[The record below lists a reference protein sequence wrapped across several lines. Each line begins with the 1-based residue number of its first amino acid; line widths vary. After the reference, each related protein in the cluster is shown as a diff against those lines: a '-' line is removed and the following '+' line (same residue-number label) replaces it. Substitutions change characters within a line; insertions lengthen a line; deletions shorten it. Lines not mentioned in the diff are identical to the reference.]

1 MAPPTRKETKTLK
14 IGGGKTLEVELLG
27 YAQGL
32 GSDDSMKGSSSSD
45 DDRQRSRRR
54 SDKGRKKPSRKEVL
68 GRVKA
73 IQRES
78 STRRRSSP
86 DTLGS
91 ADTKAN
97 PIRQLL
103 GLDFDIPAFYPKKDK
118 RSLAAKPVEE
128 SEETES
134 SDHYSDSDD
143 EIRLKLR
150 VSPRSKAKRPTQSA
164 IVRPPMQTS
173 SPQQT
178 DNASSS
184 RPLAHSLTRKRPL
197 DDVAT
202 ETESE
207 PEVPVRDPL
216 QKRTRIASPASTE
229 SEPEISPSIT
239 LNPKSTL
246 RAPVLQAAETES
258 EASDPDTS
266 RGIFKPIDPLT
277 DPRRPRPAFK
287 PNADQ
292 QLKGPLILGLDDE
305 GRELSVP
312 RCVAMYLRPYQEE
325 GVRFFWERYKEGRG
339 GILGDDMGLG
349 KTIQVISFLSAI
361 FRKSGNILDS
371 RRRYEWVNQFLDE
384 HSRDSLP
391 RANSMWP
398 TCLIIA
404 PKTVVGNWERELA
417 TWSYFE
423 VGAFTGNSAQ
433 RLDVL
438 NSFKM
443 GRYDIMLTSH
453 ETARD
458 NVDLLESLPL
468 SCIFVDEAHKIKNS
482 LSQTAQAYNL
492 FKCEVRFGL
501 TGTMIQN
508 SYREMWPLLNWSNPT
523 RVGTEK
529 DWNRFIVRP
538 MQEGQSKDASGKE
551 VAEYRELAR
560 RVVEN
565 LLPQFFLR
573 RTKDII
579 KDQLPQKVD
588 KVVFC
593 PLTKTQIEVYERFL
607 ATEDVQLMLRKDE
620 LCGCGSEK
628 KRGSCCHKQNR
639 DGVGWNQLLLKYVDV
654 LSKISNSL
662 LLLYPGPDDSPDR
675 VARNKTLM
683 KIAFPSGG
691 AGTYATALSNKELC
705 GKWEV
710 LERLLRL
717 WRSEKEERN
726 KVLIFS
732 KSVKLLEFLSMW
744 LEAAGFTFR
753 QLDGKVKQE
762 DRFKLIDDFNLDP
775 DVFIFLISTL
785 TGGTGLNLVAANKV
799 VIFDPNWNP
808 AHDLQAMDRAYR
820 FGQQR
825 DVSVF
830 RLLGAGSLEELVYAR
845 QLYKQQQMRIGYD
858 GSHQTR
864 LFTGVQGQKE
874 KQGELF
880 GIKNMLTLHKDMTT
894 KETIEDAHVG
904 NLDWAL
910 ANTELAAN
918 SDDLTDASQVEK
930 FLLDDSFTQTAV
942 AKASRRGPSGGD
954 SIDELLN
961 TVGIQYTHVNDHI
974 LRDNFIE
981 ADIAQKS
988 REGRY
993 KKRVRTKRET
1003 VKEAKPEVKAVSWP
1017 PKRSHHT
1024 E

>member
-1 MAPPTRKETKTLK
+1 MAPPPRKETKTLK
-14 IGGGKTLEVELLG
+14 IGGGKTMEVELLG

-32 GSDDSMKGSSSSD
+32 GSDDSMKGSSSDD

-54 SDKGRKKPSRKEVL
+54 SDKGRKKSSRKEVL

-86 DTLGS
+86 DTSGF
-91 ADTKAN
+91 ARAEDN
-97 PIRQLL
+97 PIRKLL
-103 GLDFDIPAFYPKKDK
+103 GLDFDIPAFYPKDR
-118 RSLAAKPVEE
+118 RSLAAKPVEG
-128 SEETES
+128 SEEIEN
-134 SDHYSDSDD
+134 SDQYSDSDD
-143 EIRLKLR
+143 EIRLKLH
-150 VSPRSKAKRPTQSA
+150 VSPRPKAKRPTQSVL
-164 IVRPPMQTS
+164 VRPPMPTS

-178 DNASSS
+178 DLTSAV
-184 RPLAHSLTRKRPL
+184 PPPAHSSTRKRPP
-197 DDVAT
+197 DEAPT

-207 PEVPVRDPL
+207 PEAPARAPL
-216 QKRTRIASPASTE
+216 QKRTRVASPASTE
-229 SEPEISPSIT
+229 SEPEISPSVT
-239 LNPKSTL
+239 LKPKFTS
-246 RAPVLQAAETES
+246 RGPILQAAETES
-258 EASDPDTS
+258 EASDPDTG
-266 RGIFKPIDPLT
+266 RGILKPIDPLT

-287 PNADQ
+287 PSADQ

-325 GVRFFWERYKEGRG
+325 GARFFWERYREGRG

-371 RRRYEWVNQFLDE
+371 KRRYEWVNQFLDE
-384 HSRDSLP
+384 HSKE
-391 RANSMWP
+391 N
-398 TCLIIA
+398 
-404 PKTVVGNWERELA
+404 
-417 TWSYFE
+417 
-423 VGAFTGNSAQ
+423 
-433 RLDVL
+433 
-438 NSFKM
+438 
-443 GRYDIMLTSH
+443 
-453 ETARD
+453 
-458 NVDLLESLPL
+458 
-468 SCIFVDEAHKIKNS
+468 EAHKIKNS

-551 VAEYRELAR
+551 VAESRELAR
-560 RVVEN
+560 RFVEN

-573 RTKDII
+573 RTKDLI

-593 PLTKTQIEVYERFL
+593 PLTKTQTEVYERFL
-607 ATEDVQLMLRKDE
+607 ATEDVQLMLRKGEPCD
-620 LCGCGSEK
+620 CGSKK
-628 KRGSCCHKQNR
+628 KRGSCCHKRNR
-639 DGVGWNQLLLKYVDV
+639 EGTEWNQLLLKYVDV
-654 LSKISNSL
+654 LIKISNSL
-662 LLLYPGPDDSPDR
+662 LLLYPAPDDSPDR
-675 VARNKTLM
+675 VARNKALM

-691 AGTYATALSNKELC
+691 AGTYATALGNKELC

-717 WRSEKEERN
+717 WRSEKEEKN

-744 LEAAGFTFR
+744 LEADGFTFR

-785 TGGTGLNLVAANKV
+785 TGGTGLNLVAANKASPTDIV
-799 VIFDPNWNP
+799 SLWTEPIVLVSKEMSPSSGYLVQ
-808 AHDLQAMDRAYR
+808 DL
-820 FGQQR
+820 
-825 DVSVF
+825 
-830 RLLGAGSLEELVYAR
+830 YAR

-880 GIKNMLTLHKDMTT
+880 GIKNMLTLHKDLTT
-894 KETIEDAHVG
+894 KETIEDAHIG
-904 NLDWAL
+904 NLEWAL
-910 ANTELAAN
+910 ANTELGADG
-918 SDDLTDASQVEK
+918 DD
-930 FLLDDSFTQTAV
+930 TAV
-942 AKASRRGPSGGD
+942 DKASRRGLSGGD

-974 LRDNFIE
+974 LRDNYIE

-993 KKRVRTKRET
+993 KKRAKTKRET
-1003 VKEAKPEVKAVSWP
+1003 LKPEKPEAEAKAVSWP

-1024 E
+1024 EADAATRRLQSRKAAIIAGGHDVVTFAQEFAAMPPDRQAAVLKELDARTAANETQSL

>member
-1 MAPPTRKETKTLK
+1 MAPPARKETKTLK

-45 DDRQRSRRR
+45 DDRQKSRRNGN
-54 SDKGRKKPSRKEVL
+54 KGRKQSSRKEVL

-78 STRRRSSP
+78 STQRRSSS
-86 DTLGS
+86 DTPSSTQAKGKQVQMPNFCLS
-91 ADTKAN
+91 LTCFIIDN
-97 PIRQLL
+97 PIRKLL
-103 GLDFDIPAFYPKKDK
+103 GLDFDIPAFYPKDR
-118 RSLAAKPVEE
+118 RSLAAKAAEE
-128 SEETES
+128 SEEMEG
-134 SDHYSDSDD
+134 SDQYSDSED
-143 EIRLKLR
+143 EVRLKLR
-150 VSPRSKAKRPTQSA
+150 VSPRSNAKRPMKSTIMGQ
-164 IVRPPMQTS
+164 PMQRS
-173 SPQQT
+173 SPHQT
-178 DNASSS
+178 DNALSS
-184 RPLAHSLTRKRPL
+184 RSLAHSSTRKRPPA
-197 DDVAT
+197 DVPT

-207 PEVPVRDPL
+207 PEVPVLGPL
-216 QKRTRIASPASTE
+216 QKRTRVASPASTE
-229 SEPEISPSIT
+229 SEPEISPSIS
-239 LNPKSTL
+239 LDPKSTS
-246 RAPVLQAAETES
+246 REPILQAAETES
-258 EASDPDTS
+258 EASDPDTR

-287 PNADQ
+287 PSVDQ
-292 QLKGPLILGLDDE
+292 QLKGPLVLGLDNE
-305 GRELSVP
+305 GREISVP
-312 RCVAMYLRPYQEE
+312 RCVAMYLRPYQED

-339 GILGDDMGLG
+339 GILAVLHKNPRG

-361 FRKSGNILDS
+361 FRKRGNILDS
-371 RRRYEWVNQFLDE
+371 KRRYEWVNQFLDE
-384 HSRDSLP
+384 NSRNSLP
-391 RANSMWP
+391 SANSIWP

-417 TWSYFE
+417 
-423 VGAFTGNSAQ
+423 
-433 RLDVL
+433 
-438 NSFKM
+438 
-443 GRYDIMLTSH
+443 
-453 ETARD
+453 
-458 NVDLLESLPL
+458 
-468 SCIFVDEAHKIKNS
+468 
-482 LSQTAQAYNL
+482 
-492 FKCEVRFGL
+492 

-551 VAEYRELAR
+551 VAESRELAR
-560 RVVEN
+560 RFVEN
-565 LLPQFFLR
+565 LLPKFFLR
-573 RTKDII
+573 RTKDLI

-593 PLTKTQIEVYERFL
+593 PLTKTQTEVYERFL
-607 ATEDVQLMLRKDE
+607 ATDDVQLMLRK
-620 LCGCGSEK
+620 
-628 KRGSCCHKQNR
+628 
-639 DGVGWNQLLLKYVDV
+639 
-654 LSKISNSL
+654 
-662 LLLYPGPDDSPDR
+662 GPDDSPDR
-675 VARNKTLM
+675 VARNKALM
-683 KIAFPSGG
+683 KVAFPSGG
-691 AGTYATALSNKELC
+691 AGTYATALGNKELC

-717 WRSEKEERN
+717 WKSEKQEKN

-732 KSVKLLEFLSMW
+732 KSVKLLEFLSLW
-744 LEAAGFTFR
+744 LEASGFTFR

-785 TGGTGLNLVAANKV
+785 TGGTGLNLVASNKA
-799 VIFDPNWNP
+799 NP

-830 RLLGAGSLEELVYAR
+830 RLLGAGSLEELG
-845 QLYKQQQMRIGYD
+845 K
-858 GSHQTR
+858 

-880 GIKNMLTLHKDMTT
+880 GIKNMLTLHKDLTT

-904 NLDWAL
+904 NLEWAL
-910 ANTELAAN
+910 ANTELEPDG
-918 SDDLTDASQVEK
+918 DDLTSASQVEK

-942 AKASRRGPSGGD
+942 DKATRRGPSGGD
-954 SIDELLN
+954 GIDELLN

-974 LRDNFIE
+974 LRNNFIE
-981 ADIAQKS
+981 AEIAQKS

-993 KKRVRTKRET
+993 KKRVRTKRESL
-1003 VKEAKPEVKAVSWP
+1003 KEEKAEVKAISWP

-1024 E
+1024 EVDAATRRLQSRKAAIIAAGHDVVIFAQEFAAMPPDQQATVLKELDARIAADETQSL